1 MLKEGKPR
9 ILFTNIGFLRTS
21 SSGTQLL
28 KYKYNLYFFCHSGFL
43 ANSLSKF
50 KVILPIPQR
59 DLGSSKFSHSI
70 PILTIDIIHYLIY
83 CIFTKVSLTRGHMA
97 TELVR
102 RIRGTRTELGKKV
115 RGE

>member
-21 SSGTQLL
+21 SSGTRLL
-28 KYKYNLYFFCHSGFL
+28 KYKYSLYFLCHSGFL

-70 PILTIDIIHYLIY
+70 PILIRFFILFYSFCVYKNLQCHLIW
-83 CIFTKVSLTRGHMA
+83 K
-97 TELVR
+97 
-102 RIRGTRTELGKKV
+102 RIV
-115 RGE
+115 P